1 MGRKKKENSYTETV
15 SFRITKEQKEVLEK
29 NKWIKDDLRDQ
40 IRDYI
45 SMFIMK

>member
-15 SFRITKEQKEVLEK
+15 LFRINKEQKEVLEK

>member
-29 NKWIKDDLRDQ
+29 NKWIKDDLRNQ
-40 IRDYI
+40 VRDYI
-45 SMFIMK
+45 NIFIVK

>member
-15 SFRITKEQKEVLEK
+15 SFRITKEQKEVLDK